1 MSVKTFIQVLILSL
15 IILIIGGVYFK
26 YFETK
31 KNIVEEVNLSNL
43 KNSEQLEKLE
53 AKISE
58 LEFKNEQLSEKIK
71 NNKNKSVEITS
82 ETVERAKQI
91 KENKDSSLEKIK
103 SENVKIKNKDQKEKS
118 ENKIIKKKKKDIK
131 NLVKDV
137 EYSSVDQKGNRFNL
151 LANSGKS
158 NADNNNILDLEN
170 VRGEIKSDKRDNI
183 YIVSDFAQYNTSNL
197 NSKFYENVIIEY
209 QDKKITCGNFD
220 INMKTNKAIAYN
232 NVKITDP
239 QSIMK
244 AGIVEF
250 DLATKDVNINPE
262 NTTTNIEVITN

>member
-1 MSVKTFIQVLILSL
+1 MSIKTFIQVLILSL

-31 KNIVEEVNLSNL
+31 KNIVEEVNLYNL
-43 KNSEQLEKLE
+43 KNNEQLEELKS
-53 AKISE
+53 KISE
-58 LEFKNEQLSEKIK
+58 LELKNEQLSEKIK
-71 NNKNKSVEITS
+71 NSKSKSVEIT
-82 ETVERAKQI
+82 AKTEEGTQQI
-91 KENKDSSLEKIK
+91 KENKDTSI
-103 SENVKIKNKDQKEKS
+103 DQKEES
-118 ENKIIKKKKKDIK
+118 EKKIIKKKDIK

-137 EYSSVDQKGNRFNL
+137 EYTSVDQKGNRFNL

-197 NSKFYENVIIEY
+197 NSKFYENVIIDY
-209 QDKKITCGNFD
+209 QDKKITCENFD
-220 INMKTNKAIAYN
+220 IIMETNKAIAYN

-239 QSIMK
+239 RSIMK

-250 DLATKDVNINPE
+250 DLATKDININPE
-262 NTTTNIEVITN
+262 NVTTEIEVITN